1 MLTKIGRA
9 VFAPDQRVLVTSDI
23 HGHCD
28 QLRQLLEKASY
39 APEKDVLV
47 IVGDMLEKGWQNLET
62 LRFVMHLSETGKV
75 YTLIGN
81 ADTGAGRSGMRCAV
95 SSGSRTIQTWTTT
108 RRSCVPKYI

>member
-1 MLTKIGRA
+1 MLTKIGHA

-81 ADTGAGRSGMRCAV
+81 ADT
-95 SSGSRTIQTWTTT
+95 TLYNLLTTANADE
-108 RRSCVPKYI
+108 RRKKCFHLVLPFPSFKD